1 VAALRRASADPERL
15 RLALL
20 PKLDGL
26 PGPAASLSLRALET
40 GPPASDQATL
50 DEPSQRDR
58 RRRLAEA
65 VRQARAIAG
74 KDAVLRVLDADLES
88 RVPERRS
95 LLTPFTS
102 PDDPQ

>member
-1 VAALRRASADPERL
+1 
-15 RLALL
+15 
-20 PKLDGL
+20 
-26 PGPAASLSLRALET
+26 
-40 GPPASDQATL
+40 L

-74 KDAVLRVLDADLES
+74 KDAVLRVLDADSES

-95 LLTPFTS
+95 MLTPFTTYTDDSSAS
-102 PDDPQ
+102 PPGSSG